1 MATSDKTDQVMA
13 AVMAVQKAC
22 PKITKDAKADIAS
35 NKGAGSS
42 FGYRYVSREEAWD
55 RLHALLHENSLVPIQ
70 IGREGHGGS
79 RWLDTRITHVGSG
92 QWIEGSYPIEAVK
105 GGMQALGSGSSY
117 AARQG
122 LLLLLHVVPADE
134 DDDGDKASKATPPRR
149 QTQAA
154 RPMGHEETPKDRIDR
169 FCEELKGVHSMETI
183 DAMVRDSR
191 EDFDVCD
198 SATKDKARVA
208 VRKARERIS
217 DKSKGGA
224 PPS

>member
-1 MATSDKTDQVMA
+1 MATSEKTDRVMA

-22 PKITKDAKADIAS
+22 PKIAKDAKADIAS

-55 RLHALLHENSLVPIQ
+55 RLHALLHENGLVPIQ

-134 DDDGDKASKATPPRR
+134 DDDGDKSSKATPPRR

-154 RPMGHEETPKDRIDR
+154 RPIGHEDTPKDRIDR
-169 FCEELKGVHSMETI
+169 LCEELSGVHSNQTV
-183 DAMVRDSR
+183 DAMVAETL
-191 EDFDVCD
+191 EDFKACD
-198 SATKDKARVA
+198 TATQAKARAAVAKARQRIKDKA
-208 VRKARERIS
+208 S
-217 DKSKGGA
+217 GGG